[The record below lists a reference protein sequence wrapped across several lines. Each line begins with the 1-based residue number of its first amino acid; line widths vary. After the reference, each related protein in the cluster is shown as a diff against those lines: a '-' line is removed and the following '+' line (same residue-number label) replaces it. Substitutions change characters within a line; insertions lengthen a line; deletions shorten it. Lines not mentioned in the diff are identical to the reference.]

1 MKSDAQN
8 TAAGTQQPQRSPS
21 PPNAKI
27 IWSQA
32 AQYSV
37 LVAFGLYM
45 IGFVVWHA
53 YLATFSV
60 SSLDFLRTE
69 YFSAALCYLLVHR
82 GVSS

>member
-8 TAAGTQQPQRSPS
+8 TAAGTQQPQLSPS

-53 YLATFSV
+53 YLVAAGEHFGGALALGLVRV
-60 SSLDFLRTE
+60 SGCECLHCD
-69 YFSAALCYLLVHR
+69 
-82 GVSS
+82 